1 MIRFYNGKLMSMES
15 GTDIT
20 CDEVWV
26 EGDKIAYVGPPKE
39 YAGKFDREIDLNG
52 NLLMPGFK
60 NAHTHSPMTF
70 LRSYADDVPLDK
82 WLFEKIFPME
92 AKLDAS
98 CVYEFTKLAIL
109 EYLTSGITA
118 SFDMYYEPEAY
129 AEANVDM
136 GFRTVLCG
144 AVNDFKESVP
154 RLEEYYNKFNNYH
167 PLISYRLGF
176 HAEYT
181 TNLDNLKA
189 IAGLSQSLKAGVY
202 THNSETR
209 SEVEGCIERYGKTPT
224 ELFDSIGLFEYGG
237 GGFHNVYMTDKDL
250 EIFKEKHIYAVTNP
264 GSNSKLASG
273 IAPIEKMLHMGIDI
287 AIGTD
292 VPASNNALDMF
303 REMYLVTVLQKLSNM
318 DAAACPA
325 EDVLKMAAS
334 TGAKA
339 MGLDDCDSI
348 AVGKQADL
356 IVIDL
361 NRPNMQPINNIAK
374 NIVYSG
380 SKENVKLTM
389 IAGRILY
396 ENGEFFVGEKAND
409 IYAKVNALTE
419 EIKNRK

>member
-1 MIRFYNGKLMSMES
+1 MIRFYNGKLMSMDC
-15 GTDIT
+15 GTHISS
-20 CDEVWV
+20 DEVWV
-26 EGDKIAYVGPPKE
+26 DGGKIAYVGPPKE
-39 YAGKFDREIDLNG
+39 YDGKFEREINLNG
-52 NLLMPGFK
+52 NLVMPGFK

-92 AKLDAS
+92 AKLDAN

-129 AEANVDM
+129 AQANIEM

-154 RLEEYYNKFNNYH
+154 RLEAYYNKFNNYH
-167 PLISYRLGF
+167 PLISYKLGF

-181 TNLDNLKA
+181 TNLENLKA
-189 IAGLSQSLKAGVY
+189 IAELSQSLKAGVY

-224 ELFDSIGLFEYGG
+224 ELFDSIGMFEYGG
-237 GGFHNVYMTDKDL
+237 GGFHNVYMTKKDL
-250 EIFKEKHIYAVTNP
+250 EIFRDKNVY
-264 GSNSKLASG
+264 
-273 IAPIEKMLHMGIDI
+273 
-287 AIGTD
+287 
-292 VPASNNALDMF
+292 ALDMF
-303 REMYLVTVLQKLSNM
+303 REMYLVTVLQKLANN

-325 EDVLKMAAS
+325 EEVLEMAAS

-339 MGLDDCDSI
+339 MGLDDCDCI

-389 IAGRILY
+389 IAGKILY

-409 IYAKVNALTE
+409 IYARVNALTE